1 MSNEET
7 IGNFAKPMLADVEI
21 TVLETMVIEMPKG
34 YMNTGISNCNH
45 FIADTN
51 DSANWDTLKFPLPK
65 GKWSI
70 QSVKGKMVT
79 LAKTE

>member
-1 MSNEET
+1 
-7 IGNFAKPMLADVEI
+7 
-21 TVLETMVIEMPKG
+21 
-34 YMNTGISNCNH
+34 MNTAITIDNF

-70 QSVKGKMVT
+70 FNVSNNKVT
-79 LAKTE
+79 LIRE